1 MEKSTSL
8 HIIIEVKMFK
18 IKSAVKQISLML
30 AIPATKKKKQ
40 LTSTVYFLVRTIG
53 KILIVSNIC

>member
-30 AIPATKKKKQ
+30 AIPAKKTQ

>member
-30 AIPATKKKKQ
+30 AIPAKKKKQ
-40 LTSTVYFLVRTIG
+40 LTSTVYFLVRTVG

>member
-18 IKSAVKQISLML
+18 IKSAVKQISLM
-30 AIPATKKKKQ
+30 IPAKKKKAVDIHC
-40 LTSTVYFLVRTIG
+40 LFFGENYR
-53 KILIVSNIC
+53 

>member
-30 AIPATKKKKQ
+30 AIPAKKNAVDIHC
-40 LTSTVYFLVRTIG
+40 LFFGENYR
-53 KILIVSNIC
+53 

>member
-30 AIPATKKKKQ
+30 AIPAKKKQ

>member
-30 AIPATKKKKQ
+30 AIPAKKKKKAVDIHC
-40 LTSTVYFLVRTIG
+40 LFFGENYR
-53 KILIVSNIC
+53 

>member
-30 AIPATKKKKQ
+30 AIPAKKKKAVDIHC
-40 LTSTVYFLVRTIG
+40 LFFGENYR
-53 KILIVSNIC
+53 